1 VTLENGETGDSVT
14 FTVEV
19 VPESMGGY

>member
-1 VTLENGETGDSVT
+1 VTLENGETGEAVT

-19 VPESMGGY
+19 VPKASGY